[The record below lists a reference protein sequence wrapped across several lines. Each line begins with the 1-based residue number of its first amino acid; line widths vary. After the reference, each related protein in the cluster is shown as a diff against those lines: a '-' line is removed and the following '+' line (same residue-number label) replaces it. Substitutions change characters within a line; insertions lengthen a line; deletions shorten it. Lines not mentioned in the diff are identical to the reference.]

1 VPEPSEPVSIA
12 SELRVVVEPEDLLV
26 FSGAHL
32 HASVPN
38 AAGVARFRA
47 TNTEDGASGR
57 GAPNLEGEAPRV
69 ALDWFRKVMDGML
82 LPVAMRNRD

>member
-1 VPEPSEPVSIA
+1 VSIA

-32 HASVPN
+32 HASVPD
-38 AAGVARFRA
+38 AAGVARFSVEVRA
-47 TNTEDGASGR
+47 ADAEDEASGR
-57 GAPNLEGEAPRV
+57 GAPNLEGEAPCV

>member
-1 VPEPSEPVSIA
+1 MPKPSEPVSIA

-38 AAGVARFRA
+38 ATGVARFSVEVRA
-47 TNTEDGASGR
+47 ADAEDEASAAR
-57 GAPNLEGEAPRV
+57 GTQPRRRGSPRCSGLV
-69 ALDWFRKVMDGML
+69 
-82 LPVAMRNRD
+82 P

>member
-1 VPEPSEPVSIA
+1 V
-12 SELRVVVEPEDLLV
+12 
-26 FSGAHL
+26 
-32 HASVPN
+32 
-38 AAGVARFRA
+38 
-47 TNTEDGASGR
+47 ASGR

>member
-1 VPEPSEPVSIA
+1 VSIA
-12 SELRVVVEPEDLLV
+12 SELRVVVEPGDLLV

-38 AAGVARFRA
+38 ATGVARFSVEVCA
-47 TNTEDGASGR
+47 ADAEDEASGR
-57 GAPNLEGEAPRV
+57 GAPNLEAEAPRV